1 MKLLRTFRLP
11 LHGHPATVEALISYT
26 SYDILEAT
34 GRAGRKLDVTCD
46 DLDIIEAH
54 IDSEIVTSETE
65 AYCFESGRME
75 QFKVISHQGSVLAV
89 INTGGYSLPRHA
101 PQFSEAA
108 EAFLLDRQYNE
119 AVESD
124 EPRAAALAGY
134 PPRPI
139 PNQQG
144 HGYRRAA

>member
-26 SYDILEAT
+26 SYDILNVT
-34 GRAGRKLDVTCD
+34 GRAARKLDVTCD

-54 IDSEIVTSETE
+54 IDSQIQTTETE
-65 AYCFESGRME
+65 AFDFSSGRM
-75 QFKVISHQGSVLAV
+75 QRFQVVSHRGEVLAV
-89 INTGGYSLPRHA
+89 IDTGGYSLPRHT
-101 PQFSEAA
+101 PQWTEAA
-108 EAFLLDRQYNE
+108 EAWHLDREFNE
-119 AVESD
+119 AVKSD
-124 EPRAAALAGY
+124 QPHLAALAGY

-144 HGYRRAA
+144 HGLRRAA